1 MSESKSL
8 ELDLFLKRKK
18 TKEKIFLILATS
30 ALLLSLIALFVLLI
44 DVFYDG
50 IPRLGWQFLTSF
62 PSRRP
67 ERAGI
72 LPALVGSIYVV
83 GLTICFS
90 VPLGVGAGIYLEEY
104 SRKDWLSKLIEIN
117 VSTLAGVPSIIY
129 GILGLELFVRTMRLG
144 RGLLAGALTL
154 TLLVLPIII
163 VSTREAIRAVPLSL
177 REAAFALGATRW
189 QVIKDQ
195 VLPVAIP
202 GILTGVILAVSRA
215 IGETAPL
222 IMIGA
227 LTYIAFLPDSLN
239 APFTALPIQIFNWV
253 SRPQKGFHANAAAGI
268 VVLLV
273 ITLSLNSLSIFLRN
287 YFQKKTSSRVA

>member
-1 MSESKSL
+1 MSKNEFLKV
-8 ELDLFLKRKK
+8 DLLLKRKK
-18 TKEKIFLILATS
+18 IKEKIFLAFAIS

-50 IPRLGWQFLTSF
+50 LPRLGWQFLSSF

-177 REAAFALGATRW
+177 REAALALGATRW

-202 GILTGVILAVSRA
+202 GMLTGIILAVSRA

-253 SRPQKGFHANAAAGI
+253 SRPQKGFHTNAAAGI
-268 VVLLV
+268 VVLLA

-287 YFQKKTSSRVA
+287 YYQKKTASRST

>member
-1 MSESKSL
+1 MSKGKSL
-8 ELDLFLKRKK
+8 KVDLLLKRKK
-18 TKEKIFLILATS
+18 TKEKIFLAFATS
-30 ALLLSLIALFVLLI
+30 ALLLSLVALFVLLI

-50 IPRLGWQFLTSF
+50 FPRLGWQFLSSF

-202 GILTGVILAVSRA
+202 GMLTGVILAVSRA

-268 VVLLV
+268 VVLLA

-287 YFQKKTSSRVA
+287 YYQKKTASRIT

>member
-1 MSESKSL
+1 MSEDKSL
-8 ELDLFLKRKK
+8 TLDVFLKRKK
-18 TKEKIFLILATS
+18 TKEKIFLVLATS

-104 SRKDWLSKLIEIN
+104 SRRDWLSKLIEIN

-129 GILGLELFVRTMRLG
+129 GILGLELFVRTMQLG

-177 REAAFALGATRW
+177 REAAFAMGATRW

>member
-1 MSESKSL
+1 MSKNESLKV
-8 ELDLFLKRKK
+8 DLFLKRKK
-18 TKEKIFLILATS
+18 TKEKVFLAFAMG

-50 IPRLGWQFLTSF
+50 LPRLGWQFLSSF

-177 REAAFALGATRW
+177 REAALALGATRW

-202 GILTGVILAVSRA
+202 GMLTGVILAVSRA

-268 VVLLV
+268 VVLLA

-287 YFQKKTSSRVA
+287 YYQKKTASRIT

>member
-1 MSESKSL
+1 MSKNESLKV
-8 ELDLFLKRKK
+8 DLLLKRKK
-18 TKEKIFLILATS
+18 TKEKVFLAFAMG

-50 IPRLGWQFLTSF
+50 LPRLGWQFLSSF

-177 REAAFALGATRW
+177 REAALALGATRW

-202 GILTGVILAVSRA
+202 GMLTGVILAVSRA

-268 VVLLV
+268 VVLLA

-287 YFQKKTSSRVA
+287 YYQKKTASRIT

>member
-1 MSESKSL
+1 MSKDKSL
-8 ELDLFLKRKK
+8 KVDLLLKRKK
-18 TKEKIFLILATS
+18 TKEKIFLAFATS
-30 ALLLSLIALFVLLI
+30 ALLLSLVALFVLLI

-50 IPRLGWQFLTSF
+50 FPRLGWQFLSSF

-202 GILTGVILAVSRA
+202 GMLTGVILAVSRA

-268 VVLLV
+268 VVLLA

-287 YFQKKTSSRVA
+287 YYQKKTASRIT

>member
-1 MSESKSL
+1 MSEDKSL
-8 ELDLFLKRKK
+8 TLDVFLKRKK
-18 TKEKIFLILATS
+18 TKEKIFLVLATS